1 MLSNSS
7 NLQYCNNNEVK
18 MNYSKCLF
26 SVVLLL
32 FCTGLFAGPFGL
44 EMGMSLEDIGGESK
58 KEGVS
63 YVFKN
68 VPKPHSAF
76 DYYILKIAPTGG
88 GIFCYS
94 FGKVYRM

>member
-1 MLSNSS
+1 
-7 NLQYCNNNEVK
+7 

-88 GIFCYS
+88 GYILLQLWES
-94 FGKVYRM
+94 LQNVVLMVIK